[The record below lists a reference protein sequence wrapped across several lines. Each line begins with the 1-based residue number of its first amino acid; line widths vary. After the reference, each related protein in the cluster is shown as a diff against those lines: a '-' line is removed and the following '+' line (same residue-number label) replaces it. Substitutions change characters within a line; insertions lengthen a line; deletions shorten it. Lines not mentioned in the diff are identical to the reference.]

1 MTTIVTVRRTR
12 AARGSE
18 DARLL
23 DLNDV
28 APELFLA
35 ENKNCF
41 LEGTKSSPFRERSC
55 KGPCVF
61 TFVRGTRVMN
71 QPLASATVRRAFA
84 LPLAVL
90 FLWVALG
97 ICTVAHAGSK
107 WETIARESGIRVLQ
121 KDRSGS
127 GIPMVKGI
135 GMVKANLAD
144 VLAVIDD
151 VPGRTT
157 WAHDCTDSRELEKP
171 SPFERVL
178 YHRSAVTWPV
188 SDRDVVV
195 RVKVDADYEAK
206 RVKVTYKTAHGYSF
220 PKVSGVVRMPRLDGY
235 FLIQAVGAEKTR
247 VTYLVDADPGG
258 MLPDWL
264 VTMTS
269 KDIPL
274 NTLQNLRKRV
284 RRTKANGKY
293 KKFVDY
299 WQPLF
304 FPPIAKA
311 DTSS

>member
-1 MTTIVTVRRTR
+1 MHQ
-12 AARGSE
+12 S
-18 DARLL
+18 
-23 DLNDV
+23 
-28 APELFLA
+28 
-35 ENKNCF
+35 
-41 LEGTKSSPFRERSC
+41 
-55 KGPCVF
+55 
-61 TFVRGTRVMN
+61 
-71 QPLASATVRRAFA
+71 LASATIHRALA
-84 LPLAVL
+84 LRGAVL
-90 FLWVALG
+90 ILWVVLG
-97 ICTVAHAGSK
+97 TSTVAHAGSK

-121 KDRSGS
+121 KDRPGS

-135 GMVKANLAD
+135 GMIKANLAD

-157 WAHDCTDSRELEKP
+157 WAHDCTAARELEKP

-304 FPPIAKA
+304 FPPVEKA